1 MLPSDICISITLVF
15 FIKTWCIT
23 RAYEFKSW
31 FGVFQFTMYLA
42 AFCKFWKLTSV
53 LYPFSMELVYYS
65 FSAIPVFRCF
75 PFCVFLICSGTF
87 SSQSNPASL
96 YICPLFHQLYL
107 RFSFILLLY
116 GFLSTLKHFKLIFIR
131 ENIWIYFLCYIY
143 RSFLFILAN
152 SNLACPFTFFF
163 INYDSLR
170 QIYLLLESF
179 KVLSIDWVDMICRR
193 KMTKPMKIICY
204 F

>member
-1 MLPSDICISITLVF
+1 
-15 FIKTWCIT
+15 
-23 RAYEFKSW
+23 
-31 FGVFQFTMYLA
+31 MYLA

-65 FSAIPVFRCF
+65 VSAIPVFRCF

-87 SSQSNPASL
+87 SSQSNPTSL
-96 YICPLFHQLYL
+96 YICPLFHQLSF

-116 GFLSTLKHFKLIFIR
+116 GFLSTLKYFKLIFIR
-131 ENIWIYFLCYIY
+131 ENTWIYFLLHLSLLLVYSCQFKSRLLLHI
-143 RSFLFILAN
+143 
-152 SNLACPFTFFF
+152 FF

-179 KVLSIDWVDMICRR
+179 KILLLIELTWFVEERWRNRWRLFVIFRLFSLN
-193 KMTKPMKIICY
+193 
-204 F
+204 